1 MSTDR
6 GAEPSL
12 GGRGSANEMCS
23 GCGAILPC
31 LGPPFAAAATNIV
44 ITIDRFLHM
53 GKNFAPLLPPS
64 FPAISDGLI
73 GLRIMRECGLQG

>member
-31 LGPPFAAAATNIV
+31 LGPPFAAAATKII
-44 ITIDRFLHM
+44 ITIASFILLSLPTLEIPSRNLIR
-53 GKNFAPLLPPS
+53 KPKFAARPHFCEERAMP
-64 FPAISDGLI
+64 
-73 GLRIMRECGLQG
+73 